1 MDVDFVNKQNLILN
15 DGIVQKKNRKL
26 KNNNKNKKINFLND
40 WKKNNEMV
48 CSETIQ
54 EQKRKKKKNNA
65 PFSSY
70 ICLFCPLNG
79 FNTYFV

>member
-40 WKKNNEMV
+40 WKKITKWFV
-48 CSETIQ
+48 
-54 EQKRKKKKNNA
+54 QKRFKSKKERKKKQCA
-65 PFSSY
+65 IF
-70 ICLFCPLNG
+70 
-79 FNTYFV
+79 

>member
-1 MDVDFVNKQNLILN
+1 MMVSFR
-15 DGIVQKKNRKL
+15 KKNRKL

-54 EQKRKKKKNNA
+54 EQKRKKKKTMRHFLVIFA
-65 PFSSY
+65 
-70 ICLFCPLNG
+70 C
-79 FNTYFV
+79 FVL

>member
-40 WKKNNEMV
+40 WKKV
-48 CSETIQ
+48 TKWFV
-54 EQKRKKKKNNA
+54 QKRFTSKKEKKTMRHFLVIFA
-65 PFSSY
+65 
-70 ICLFCPLNG
+70 C
-79 FNTYFV
+79 FVL